1 MENLKNVMEKDTIT
15 SLELVEQI
23 NFFRKEEGKKTKT
36 QHYDLLKIIRDEFEE
51 EINQGKISVVTYT
64 DKKGED
70 RPMYILTLSQAKQ
83 VLMRESKFVRRAVI
97 HYIEDLEKQL
107 ENTDTKYLKE
117 QAAQMTEL
125 ENRIEALERGYKQS
139 QIDEP
144 VTVSGYA
151 RLKGVFLE
159 TFICANIGKMAT
171 HICQTHNIPIK
182 RLYDTRYGFINAYPV
197 KVLDRV
203 FDMYF
208 NR

>member
-51 EINQGKISVVTYT
+51 EINQGKISRRYLYRQ
-64 DKKGED
+64 KGED

-182 RLYDTRYGFINAYPV
+182 KIV
-197 KVLDRV
+197 
-203 FDMYF
+203 
-208 NR
+208 